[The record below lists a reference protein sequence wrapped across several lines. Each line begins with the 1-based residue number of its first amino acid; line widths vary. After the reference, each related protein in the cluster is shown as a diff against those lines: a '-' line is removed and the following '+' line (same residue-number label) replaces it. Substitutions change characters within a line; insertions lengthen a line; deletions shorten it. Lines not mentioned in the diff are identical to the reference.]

1 MSRFLA
7 IEVDHHRLFVA
18 AGTARSHSAKIEN
31 VLAWTESVPPL
42 TPATAVT
49 FGEQLKERLQEAGIT
64 PAPILLGIGR
74 ERVILKEL
82 RYPPV
87 PPAEEPNI
95 VRFQALKEVT
105 EAAGEVVFDFVPH
118 TSQPAA
124 TERRSTA
131 VVVSRDLVRA
141 AQELAA
147 TLGVKLLGVTPVSFV
162 AGDIVDQARHAGV
175 LPAELADR
183 VIGLLTLDPHGG
195 EFTIVQH
202 HDVLFARSIA
212 APVVGSEKT
221 LIAEIK
227 RNLAVFAAQHPG
239 SPVSALLVPER
250 AGAGYSGILD
260 GVLSVPVWNF
270 DPLASVATDSP
281 ATWTGRFAGPLGL
294 LAARASHA
302 NLPINFVE
310 PRQPKPEADPFK
322 RQLIFA
328 GAVASLLLCAG
339 IGFGWMEVSA
349 ASRKLQ
355 SLQIAKMDL
364 EAEKDQLES
373 AAKRVKFVEDWERRS
388 PIWLDELYDLADRFE
403 QLETTRVL
411 SMTASTLQPDK
422 AGKRPASGRL
432 EIKLGTR
439 DPEAVSDLVTAINRD
454 NTAKDK
460 HYVSIQ
466 KTTGGL
472 ASGNT
477 PYNQLFTVTIL
488 VNRREP
494 EKYTRTRDVPLPVGD
509 RATDSPRE
517 DTPPP
522 RSGNPFA
529 RP

>member
-7 IEVDHHRLFVA
+7 ITVDHHRLFVV
-18 AGTARSHSAKIEN
+18 AGTARSHSVKIEKT
-31 VLAWTESVPPL
+31 LAWMEDVPPL
-42 TPATAVT
+42 TPATAAT
-49 FGEQLKERLQEAGIT
+49 LGAQLKERLQAAGIS

-118 TSQPAA
+118 TTQATA

-131 VVVSRDLVRA
+131 VVVSRDLVQA

-147 TLGVKLLGVTPVSFV
+147 TLGVKLLGITPVAFV
-162 AGDIVDQARHAGV
+162 AGFLVDRARQAGI
-175 LPAELADR
+175 LPTETTNA
-183 VIGLLTLDPHGG
+183 VPGTVGLLMLDAHGG
-195 EFTIVQH
+195 EFILVH
-202 HDVLFARSIA
+202 NHDVLLARSIA
-212 APVVGSEKT
+212 APVVASEKA

-227 RNLAVFAAQHPG
+227 RNLAVFAVQHPR
-239 SPVSALLVPER
+239 SPVSALLLT
-250 AGAGYSGILD
+250 AGWDRGYSDALAEA
-260 GVLSVPVWNF
+260 LSVPVF
-270 DPLASVATDSP
+270 DYDPLTSGE
-281 ATWTGRFAGPLGL
+281 TGLPSTLHGALAGPLGL
-294 LAARASHA
+294 LAARADSA
-302 NLPINFVE
+302 TLPINFVE
-310 PRQPKPEADPFK
+310 PRQPKPEKDPFQ
-322 RQLIFA
+322 RQLLFA
-328 GAVASLLLCAG
+328 AIVAFLLLFTG

-355 SLQIAKMDL
+355 SLQIAKLDL
-364 EAEKDQLES
+364 EAEKAQLES
-373 AAKRVKFVEDWERRS
+373 EAKRVRFVEDWEQRS

-403 QLETTRVL
+403 RLETTRIL
-411 SMTASTLQPDK
+411 SMTAATLQPDK

-454 NTAKDK
+454 NTTKDK
-460 HYVSIQ
+460 HYVSVQ

-477 PYNQLFTVTIL
+477 PFNQLFTITIL

-494 EKYTRTRDVPLPVGD
+494 EKYTRKLEVPLIPPSSVKHTPDD
-509 RATDSPRE
+509 RP
-517 DTPPP
+517 
-522 RSGNPFA
+522 
-529 RP
+529 